1 VPAPEPTGWEIAIAV
16 NAAVK
21 GLLGAMGQSGHVCR
35 RAIAVERYLDTGGGY
50 DALCQ
55 QIADAI
61 TGIVLGGDTI
71 VVADKVLA
79 LAQARIGPAEILTD
93 PDPKT
98 VNEATREALAAR
110 WSQACGL
117 PISATHLLLAD
128 EYQGPDG
135 VAAATLGCADHNAA
149 ARDIAQAIARRTGV
163 VVDVVVSDT
172 DTGLDVLAP
181 LIGTL
186 TIGATPLGATAG
198 LTLYE
203 CMRCAC
209 AAEFVRGHDKGIAIV
224 VCRPAARC
232 AKRARLGEHRGYAGM
247 LDRHREGAL
256 TYA

>member
-1 VPAPEPTGWEIAIAV
+1 
-16 NAAVK
+16 
-21 GLLGAMGQSGHVCR
+21 M
-35 RAIAVERYLDTGGGY
+35 
-50 DALCQ
+50 
-55 QIADAI
+55 
-61 TGIVLGGDTI
+61 
-71 VVADKVLA
+71 
-79 LAQARIGPAEILTD
+79 
-93 PDPKT
+93 
-98 VNEATREALAAR
+98 
-110 WSQACGL
+110 
-117 PISATHLLLAD
+117 
-128 EYQGPDG
+128 
-135 VAAATLGCADHNAA
+135 
-149 ARDIAQAIARRTGV
+149 
-163 VVDVVVSDT
+163 VVSDT